1 MLRVWIIYIS
11 SLPYLGASHPDGV
24 ISCNCCGEGILETC
38 PWTSRERLISEYITQ
53 QKSCL
58 SYDYSNKISLKNS
71 HPYMQQIQ
79 HQMFVTFGLCCDFE
93 VSLVKESVTIRIMK
107 DVNYE
112 NDVVPKLSYFY
123 DEVIV
128 PELFTKNIKI
138 ERTCKELLEDIVT
151 LVEKIENTKKLQ
163 DDLKLVV

>member
-58 SYDYSNKISLKNS
+58 TYDYSNKISLKNS

-79 HQMFVTFGLCCDFE
+79 HPMFVTFGLCCDFE

-123 DEVIV
+123 DEVIA
-128 PELFTKNIKI
+128 FY
-138 ERTCKELLEDIVT
+138 
-151 LVEKIENTKKLQ
+151 KKY
-163 DDLKLVV
+163 

>member
-11 SLPYLGASHPDGV
+11 SLPSLGASHPDGV

-58 SYDYSNKISLKNS
+58 TYDYSNKISLKNS